1 MFDREGNGF
10 ITVSELTEVLL
21 KLGEKLSSEECQELI
36 QASDECQTCR
46 RYSEHISII
55 AYMSVTDDG
64 EGKGDEGDTVHQ
76 EADIDGDGTVNY
88 EEFVTALFKVM
99 DNNTY

>member
-1 MFDREGNGF
+1 MLVMFR
-10 ITVSELTEVLL
+10 T
-21 KLGEKLSSEECQELI
+21 SSN
-36 QASDECQTCR
+36 TT
-46 RYSEHISII
+46 
-55 AYMSVTDDG
+55 YMSVTDDS

>member
-1 MFDREGNGF
+1 MFR
-10 ITVSELTEVLL
+10 T
-21 KLGEKLSSEECQELI
+21 SSN
-36 QASDECQTCR
+36 TT
-46 RYSEHISII
+46 
-55 AYMSVTDDG
+55 YMSVTDDS